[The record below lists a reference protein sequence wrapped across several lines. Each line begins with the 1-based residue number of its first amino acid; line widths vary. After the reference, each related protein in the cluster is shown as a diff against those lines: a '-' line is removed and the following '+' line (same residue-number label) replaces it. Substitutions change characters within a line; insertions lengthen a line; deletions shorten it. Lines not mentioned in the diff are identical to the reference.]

1 MIPTQAG
8 EYNSGA
14 GGDTRRLF
22 TRGGPLGDGAAPL
35 KSPNTMRRNAI
46 IALVVVSVAV
56 LGVVIWQQLGGR
68 GGNDGRTSI
77 VRRGSLETTIE
88 TSGRLMAR
96 RTVSVTS
103 AASGTVKIVAVR
115 EGELVRQGDVV
126 AVLDDAAMRTEV
138 TRAERAVEAA
148 ETRVGVARQ
157 RAQSDDKALP
167 DLAAAQNDA
176 DTARAALGTAQER
189 LAATLVVA
197 PFDGIVT
204 GVRVAEGNG
213 FGGGEVI
220 VLADPADLY
229 VSADLD
235 EVDRPLVTEGQE
247 ATVTVSA
254 FSGTALQGR
263 ITALSASSQSRGGS
277 TVYPLQITFARPT
290 DKPLALLPGMTVD
303 LRIVTNA
310 RVDVLIVPSTAVRR
324 AGERQYATVRRDGR
338 DTEVE
343 VRTGARAGGD
353 VEIASGLDE
362 GEVVVLR

>member
-1 MIPTQAG
+1 MKNLTTI
-8 EYNSGA
+8 
-14 GGDTRRLF
+14 RWIV
-22 TRGGPLGDGAAPL
+22 
-35 KSPNTMRRNAI
+35 I
-46 IALVVVSVAV
+46 IALSVVVIAV
-56 LGVVIWQQLGGR
+56 LGVVIWQKFGGSGSS
-68 GGNDGRTSI
+68 GGQTAI

-88 TSGRLMAR
+88 TSGRLVAR
-96 RTVSVTS
+96 RTASVVS
-103 AASGTVKIVAVR
+103 AASGTVRIVAVR
-115 EGELVRQGDVV
+115 EGEQVRKGDVLV
-126 AVLDDAAMRTEV
+126 VLDDAAMRAEV

-176 DTARAALGTAQER
+176 DSARAALVAAQDR

-197 PFDGIVT
+197 PFDGIVA
-204 GVRVAEGNG
+204 GVRVSEGNG

-220 VLADPADLY
+220 VLADPSELY

-235 EVDRPLVTEGQE
+235 EVDRPLVTEGQ
-247 ATVTVSA
+247 AAAVTVSA
-254 FSGTALQGR
+254 FPGATLKGQIA
-263 ITALSASSQSRGGS
+263 ALSSSAQSRGGS
-277 TVYPLQITFARPT
+277 TVYPLQITFERPA

-310 RVDVLIVPSTAVRR
+310 REDVLIVPSTAVRR

-338 DTEVE
+338 DTEAE

-353 VEIASGLDE
+353 VEIASGLNE